1 MGVTKQYTMSDVS
14 MRSDWRCYQS
24 SGGSYISTTPSTDE
38 ETQNLVIDG
47 LPDGAIIHSATL
59 TYTINS
65 PSTSTG
71 AAISQ
76 IAGQTV
82 EWRPGTYS
90 ISLSIT
96 GNGTYPILFRF
107 KAYGSSHEHTQSHYA
122 TLVYRN
128 ITVTVDY
135 EDPYYASGWSVNAP
149 SVEAGNPVPITISP
163 AGSGY
168 SHHLLMTFG
177 SYSTE
182 AWLEANVNVA
192 SLATAIAWCN
202 AIPNSL
208 SGTATI
214 TLTTYFG
221 GKAIG
226 SSSKT
231 VGITVPASVVPTL
244 SANVTRVL
252 TVGGVTYP
260 DVTGGYVQQKSAVK
274 ADITAAS
281 GAYGSSIAAYSI
293 NVGGR
298 SEAAYNSAGTTLT
311 TPVLPMS
318 GTVAIT
324 FRVTDSRGRTAQ
336 VIKTIQVEAYSAP
349 KANNLVVMRVDDN
362 GDENPNGTKGRYS
375 FNRVYSS
382 LGGRNSC
389 TAAITALGSTV
400 SNVADSGWILPGAI
414 KTLDVLASYR
424 VEIKLTDIYGTTT
437 TVATI
442 PSINF
447 ALHFSADGTAVW
459 VGEACQAS
467 NAFGVAAHRDVYFYG
482 KELRS
487 MIPAHNLLDNSDFR
501 NPVIQREQTYFSG
514 DTMYTIDRWTLVY
527 SGDGTLTVDTENDC
541 IKLYRSGYSA
551 YWEQR
556 IDPEVEKTIVGKKVT
571 FAIMAKGS
579 GLLMY
584 RTGFKGTE
592 NEIKTF
598 GTTDYEIV
606 VANWEINSA
615 DVWFSIVNSPGTTLE
630 VKWAALYEGE
640 YTAETLPPY
649 IPKGYAHELME
660 CMRYYQTMNVL
671 VSASTSTV
679 QAPGRFFF
687 TLPVAMRVNPSISY
701 VLYEGST
708 EPEYILAD
716 RKALDVKQ
724 TASGHSHMYVKL
736 SADL

>member
-1 MGVTKQYTMSDVS
+1 MTKQYTMSDVS

-24 SGGSYISTTPSTDE
+24 SSGSYISTTPSTDE

-82 EWRPGTYS
+82 GWRPGTYS

-135 EDPYYASGWSVNAP
+135 EDPYYASDWSVNAP

-221 GKAIG
+221 GNAIG

-244 SANVTRVL
+244 GANVTRVL

-274 ADITAAS
+274 ADITSAS
-281 GAYGSSIAAYSI
+281 GAYGSSITAYSI
-293 NVGGR
+293 NVGGQ
-298 SEAAYNSAGTTLT
+298 SAAAYNTTGTSLT
-311 TPVLPMS
+311 SPLLPMS
-318 GTVAIT
+318 GTVNIT
-324 FRVTDSRGRTAQ
+324 FRVTDSRGRSAQ
-336 VIKTIQVEAYSAP
+336 VIRTITVDAYSAP
-349 KANNLVVMRVDDN
+349 KASLFQVLRA
-362 GDENPNGTKGRYS
+362 DENGSEDANGTRGRYS
-375 FNRVYSS
+375 FTRVYTS
-382 LGGRNSC
+382 LGGKNSC
-389 TAAITALGSTV
+389 TAAITAAGTTV
-400 SNVADSGWILPGAI
+400 SGVEDSGWIVPGAI
-414 KTLDVLASYR
+414 KTLDVLLSYD
-424 VEIKLTDIYGTTT
+424 VVLTLTDAYESV
-437 TVATI
+437 TVTARI

-447 ALHFSADGTAVW
+447 AMHFSADGTATW
-459 VGEACQAS
+459 IGEACQKS
-467 NAFGVAAHRDVYFYG
+467 NAFGVAPSRDVYFYG

-487 MIPAHNLLDNSDFR
+487 MVPVRNLLDNSDFT
-501 NPVIQREQTYFSG
+501 NPVNQRGASSYSEVG
-514 DTMYTIDRWTLVY
+514 YTIDRWRTWTAPATVSVQSGYVSFTKPLYQYVPTAKTDQTYTLAVCNTNNQVFLY
-527 SGDGTLTVDTENDC
+527 SGKPQDLTGTAHLGLYYDTN
-541 IKLYRSGYSA
+541 IGTPYVLIGA
-551 YWEQR
+551 G
-556 IDPEVEKTIVGKKVT
+556 VGN
-571 FAIMAKGS
+571 
-579 GLLMY
+579 L
-584 RTGFKGTE
+584 
-592 NEIKTF
+592 
-598 GTTDYEIV
+598 
-606 VANWEINSA
+606 
-615 DVWFSIVNSPGTTLE
+615 
-630 VKWAALYEGE
+630 KWAALYEGE
-640 YTAETLPPY
+640 YTADTLPPY
-649 IPKGYAHELME
+649 VSKGYAAELLE
-660 CMRYYQTMNVL
+660 CQRYFYL
-671 VSASTSTV
+671 VPNGEGGIAYTGYFSSSTNFRMTI
-679 QAPGRFFF
+679 P
-687 TLPVAMRVNPSISY
+687 TPVPMRVNPTVSADDVTKINIYGADHNSSATAISVNQRHGNGVY
-701 VLYEGST
+701 VDVTMSGATAWRVGSARLNT
-708 EPEYILAD
+708 LVY
-716 RKALDVKQ
+716 
-724 TASGHSHMYVKL
+724 L